1 MSDIDRA
8 RELSDAREIERI
20 HGGPEAEP
28 SGWRVDVRFYLRAYD
43 KDDALQ
49 RLINEVLPDD
59 YVDLMDVLTGAVTD
73 ESDPQKIE
81 WEYVDSEEWELL
93 D

>member
-1 MSDIDRA
+1 MTVDVDRL

-28 SGWRVDVRFYLRAYD
+28 SVWRVDVRLYLRAYD

-49 RLINEVLPDD
+49 RLIDEVLTD
-59 YVDLMDVLTGAVTD
+59 AVTD
-73 ESDPQKIE
+73 KSESQRIE
-81 WEYVDSEEWELL
+81 WEYVDSENWELL

>member
-1 MSDIDRA
+1 MIDIDRA

-28 SGWRVDVRFYLRAYD
+28 NIWRVDVRFYLRAYD
-43 KDDALQ
+43 KDDAIKSLTDKG
-49 RLINEVLPDD
+49 LPFD
-59 YVDLMDVLTGAVTD
+59 
-73 ESDPQKIE
+73 

>member
-28 SGWRVDVRFYLRAYD
+28 NIWRVDVRFYLRAYD
-43 KDDALQ
+43 KDDAIKSLTDKG
-49 RLINEVLPDD
+49 LPFD
-59 YVDLMDVLTGAVTD
+59 G
-73 ESDPQKIE
+73 E
-81 WEYVDSEEWELL
+81 
-93 D
+93 

>member
-28 SGWRVDVRFYLRAYD
+28 SVWRVDVRFYLRAYD

-49 RLINEVLPDD
+49 RLKNEVLPD
-59 YVDLMDVLTGAVTD
+59 AVTD
-73 ESDPQKIE
+73 KSDPQKIE
-81 WEYVDSEEWELL
+81 WEWVEYELL
-93 D
+93 EQEEE

>member
-20 HGGPEAEP
+20 YGGPEDEP
-28 SGWRVDVRFYLRAYD
+28 TVWRVDIRFYLHAYD

-49 RLINEVLPDD
+49 RLIDEVLPD
-59 YVDLMDVLTGAVTD
+59 VVTD
-73 ESDPQKIE
+73 KSDSNKIE
-81 WEYVDSEEWELL
+81 WEYVDSEEWAF
-93 D
+93 

>member
-1 MSDIDRA
+1 MIDIDRA

-28 SGWRVDVRFYLRAYD
+28 NVYRVDVSFYLSAYD

-49 RLINEVLPDD
+49 RLKNEVLPD
-59 YVDLMDVLTGAVTD
+59 AVTD
-73 ESDPQKIE
+73 KSDPQKIE
-81 WEYVDSEEWELL
+81 WEWVEYELL
-93 D
+93 E

>member
-1 MSDIDRA
+1 MIDIDRA

-28 SGWRVDVRFYLRAYD
+28 SIWRVDVRFYLRAYD

-49 RLINEVLPDD
+49 RLIDEVLPDS
-59 YVDLMDVLTGAVTD
+59 VTD
-73 ESDPQKIE
+73 KSDPQKIE

-93 D
+93 E

>member
-1 MSDIDRA
+1 VIDIDRA

-28 SGWRVDVRFYLRAYD
+28 NIWRVDVRFYLRAND
-43 KDDALQ
+43 REDALQ
-49 RLINEVLPDD
+49 RLINEVLPD
-59 YVDLMDVLTGAVTD
+59 AVTD
-73 ESDPQKIE
+73 KSDPQMIE

-93 D
+93 E

>member
-1 MSDIDRA
+1 MIDIDRA

-28 SGWRVDVRFYLRAYD
+28 SVWRVDVRFYLRAYD
-43 KDDALQ
+43 KEDALQ
-49 RLINEVLPDD
+49 RLIDEVLPD
-59 YVDLMDVLTGAVTD
+59 TVTD
-73 ESDPQKIE
+73 KSDPHKIE

-93 D
+93 E

>member
-1 MSDIDRA
+1 MIDIDRA

-28 SGWRVDVRFYLRAYD
+28 SIWRVDVRFYLRAYD

-49 RLINEVLPDD
+49 RLIDEVLPDD
-59 YVDLMDVLTGAVTD
+59 VTD
-73 ESDPQKIE
+73 KSDPQKIE

-93 D
+93 E

>member
-20 HGGPEAEP
+20 YGGPEDEP
-28 SGWRVDVRFYLRAYD
+28 TVWRVDIRFYLHAYD

-49 RLINEVLPDD
+49 RLIDEVLPD
-59 YVDLMDVLTGAVTD
+59 AVTD
-73 ESDPQKIE
+73 KSDSNKIE
-81 WEYVDSEEWELL
+81 WEYVDSEEWAF
-93 D
+93 

>member
-1 MSDIDRA
+1 MIDIDRA
-8 RELSDAREIERI
+8 RELHDAAEIERI

-28 SGWRVDVRFYLRAYD
+28 SVWRVDVRFYLRAYD

-49 RLINEVLPDD
+49 RLIDEVLPD
-59 YVDLMDVLTGAVTD
+59 AVTD
-73 ESDPQKIE
+73 KSDPQKIE

-93 D
+93 E

>member
-20 HGGPEAEP
+20 HGGPEDEP
-28 SGWRVDVRFYLRAYD
+28 TVWRVDIRFYLHAYD

-49 RLINEVLPDD
+49 RLIDEVLPD
-59 YVDLMDVLTGAVTD
+59 AVTD
-73 ESDPQKIE
+73 KSDPQKIE

-93 D
+93 E

>member
-28 SGWRVDVRFYLRAYD
+28 SVWRVDVRFYLRAYD
-43 KDDALQ
+43 KDDAIKSLTDKG
-49 RLINEVLPDD
+49 LPFDW
-59 YVDLMDVLTGAVTD
+59 
-73 ESDPQKIE
+73 ES
-81 WEYVDSEEWELL
+81 VDSEEWELL

>member
-1 MSDIDRA
+1 MIDIDRA

-28 SGWRVDVRFYLRAYD
+28 SVWRVDVRFYLRAYD

-49 RLINEVLPDD
+49 RLIDGVLPD
-59 YVDLMDVLTGAVTD
+59 AVTD
-73 ESDPQKIE
+73 KSDPQKIE
-81 WEYVDSEEWELL
+81 WEYVDSENWELL
-93 D
+93 E